1 MGSMAETGEGIARD
15 GKTNPNR
22 NNRARSPGSA
32 APPLWVRKPSGNAK
46 RGSLVFRDGHIRRPA
61 AMPNGVNLKP
71 VGCEE
76 LPLHPRQFVG
86 LDAER
91 FADAVQKAAGGKPIG
106 NQPTGDLFPASHLVP
121 HTVVEPIQPKEGF

>member
-1 MGSMAETGEGIARD
+1 MVTY
-15 GKTNPNR
+15 
-22 NNRARSPGSA
+22 
-32 APPLWVRKPSGNAK
+32 
-46 RGSLVFRDGHIRRPA
+46 RRPA
-61 AMPNGVNLKP
+61 AKPNWVDLIA

-76 LPLHPRQFVG
+76 LPLHASQFVG

-106 NQPTGDLFPASHLVP
+106 DQPTGDLFPASHLVP